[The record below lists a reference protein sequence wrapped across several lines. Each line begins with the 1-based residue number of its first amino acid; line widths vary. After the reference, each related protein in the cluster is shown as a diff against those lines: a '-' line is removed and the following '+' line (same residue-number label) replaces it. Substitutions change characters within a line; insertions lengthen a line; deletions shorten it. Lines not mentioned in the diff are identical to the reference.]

1 MSKILELVKELE
13 IKKSEIPLDIER
25 MNLYLKEEGIQE
37 ELPQDYMDF
46 LKEYN
51 GGIPADTV
59 IVDEY
64 IDIDGDSL
72 AFEWFLGFGGS
83 GDIIECTSLDFVGFM
98 PIASA
103 FNNYFL
109 MSLRKEDFG
118 AIYFWHYELDEGVD
132 CNKKVADNFTEFIEK
147 SKLYD
152 NPNESEIRRYIRRDD
167 IKKVEQILN
176 SGIDVNEKNK
186 QGYSLL
192 RDAVRYKNLYMV
204 KLLIKYGATDIEDA
218 LKLAIKKRNELGE
231 DMQEIVDYLEGVMQ
245 ERNNDTKSKMT
256 FDKLKK
262 YVDGN
267 KNSMS
272 NILELIKKLK
282 ISRLDDDFDEG
293 KMNQFLKMKKIDYL
307 PEDFVIFLKEYNGG
321 FPIDEV
327 IVEGYDL
334 KYNYFLGFG
343 YDGDILSDIHPI
355 QFKKT
360 YSGDRIFMPIATDGK
375 NNYFVM
381 SLSNNDFGTIYYWN
395 YDNTFEDNLTDGSVK
410 IVDGAFLRVA
420 DNFTEFIEKSKLYND
435 PDEVSARIY
444 IRRGEINK
452 LKQWINDEW
461 NNMSDSREKNILG
474 RELVT
479 YAAIKNQLDA
489 VKILVDSGFE
499 GLEFALQRSK
509 ELNVEKGYEEVDL
522 NTISAIEDLI
532 NSQKKLISKQKK
544 EDVCLSD
551 KDVIKIAQKLKIP
564 KNKYPLDEEKMNEY
578 MSEIHAKKLPEC
590 FVVFLKEYNGSGLV
604 DLEIITPKG
613 SGLYG
618 FSDSQN
624 TVNADEI
631 DNFISFEKVYCERF
645 LGFGGVN
652 DITQEKPEWGDDT
665 SLDDYFMPIAE
676 DKGGNYFIMSLRD
689 CDFGAIYFWHH
700 EFGWEGDTEVK
711 LRSNILDQSF
721 KVADSFVEFLEKM
734 KHIS

>member
-267 KNSMS
+267 K
-272 NILELIKKLK
+272 K
-282 ISRLDDDFDEG
+282 
-293 KMNQFLKMKKIDYL
+293 
-307 PEDFVIFLKEYNGG
+307 
-321 FPIDEV
+321 
-327 IVEGYDL
+327 
-334 KYNYFLGFG
+334 
-343 YDGDILSDIHPI
+343 
-355 QFKKT
+355 
-360 YSGDRIFMPIATDGK
+360 
-375 NNYFVM
+375 
-381 SLSNNDFGTIYYWN
+381 
-395 YDNTFEDNLTDGSVK
+395 
-410 IVDGAFLRVA
+410 
-420 DNFTEFIEKSKLYND
+420 
-435 PDEVSARIY
+435 
-444 IRRGEINK
+444 
-452 LKQWINDEW
+452 
-461 NNMSDSREKNILG
+461 
-474 RELVT
+474 
-479 YAAIKNQLDA
+479 
-489 VKILVDSGFE
+489 
-499 GLEFALQRSK
+499 
-509 ELNVEKGYEEVDL
+509 
-522 NTISAIEDLI
+522 
-532 NSQKKLISKQKK
+532 
-544 EDVCLSD
+544 
-551 KDVIKIAQKLKIP
+551 
-564 KNKYPLDEEKMNEY
+564 
-578 MSEIHAKKLPEC
+578 
-590 FVVFLKEYNGSGLV
+590 
-604 DLEIITPKG
+604 
-613 SGLYG
+613 
-618 FSDSQN
+618 
-624 TVNADEI
+624 
-631 DNFISFEKVYCERF
+631 
-645 LGFGGVN
+645 
-652 DITQEKPEWGDDT
+652 
-665 SLDDYFMPIAE
+665 
-676 DKGGNYFIMSLRD
+676 
-689 CDFGAIYFWHH
+689 
-700 EFGWEGDTEVK
+700 
-711 LRSNILDQSF
+711 
-721 KVADSFVEFLEKM
+721 
-734 KHIS
+734 